1 MMLNILRKSGWTK
14 EALRELQE
22 RDLIVDMNERATVE
36 CRSNSASSSRR
47 QSNAETEAV
56 RRPSF
61 AESSPQ
67 RRPSFNETSP
77 QRRPSFTQEASP
89 PRRSSRTSSRSSVQ
103 SSLFTP
109 DASEDEIK
117 FDPRVIYSTSTSGDE
132 F

>member
-1 MMLNILRKSGWTK
+1 MRLSK
-14 EALRELQE
+14 ELQE
-22 RDLIVDMNERATVE
+22 RDLIVGMERRAVISSKE
-36 CRSNSASSSRR
+36 KRRSSR
-47 QSNAETEAV
+47 SDSANAESESV

-67 RRPSFNETSP
+67 RR
-77 QRRPSFTQEASP
+77 QSFTQEASP
-89 PRRSSRTSSRSSVQ
+89 PRRSSRTSSRSSMQ

-117 FDPRVIYSTSTSGDE
+117 FDPRVVYSTSTSGDE